1 MTEETTNEQCG
12 LSPLPSTTTEVLA
25 TDSTRSLFEEVLD
38 EVNTGSRD
46 AAKAVIK
53 ERVLEIKRL
62 EKLLAKAK
70 ADLQKLLE
78 KDPNEI
84 ALF

>member
-1 MTEETTNEQCG
+1 MAEENSKQQSSLTTSEAAAA
-12 LSPLPSTTTEVLA
+12 EILA
-25 TDSTRSLFEEVLD
+25 PDSTRNLFQEVLD
-38 EVNTGSRD
+38 EVSETRLD
-46 AAKAVIK
+46 QAKAVIK

-78 KDPNEI
+78 KDPEEI